1 MKLDRVLFS
10 LRDAIIHQIHVR
22 VLRQIKL
29 EAEEEA
35 HGAL

>member
-1 MKLDRVLFS
+1 MEPEIYWKVWS
-10 LRDAIIHQIHVR
+10 DAIIHQIHMR